1 VSDKESLQYWINFA
15 SFVALMNLGLTIYS
29 IFMVFLQAKDSY
41 KTYFITVWAYLDIAY
56 CVINGLIS
64 ITLLGDEILSIE
76 ELRQVEAILS
86 IIIIGKL
93 IYFT

>member
-1 VSDKESLQYWINFA
+1 
-15 SFVALMNLGLTIYS
+15 
-29 IFMVFLQAKDSY
+29 MVFLQAKDSY

-76 ELRQVEAILS
+76 QLRQVEAILS